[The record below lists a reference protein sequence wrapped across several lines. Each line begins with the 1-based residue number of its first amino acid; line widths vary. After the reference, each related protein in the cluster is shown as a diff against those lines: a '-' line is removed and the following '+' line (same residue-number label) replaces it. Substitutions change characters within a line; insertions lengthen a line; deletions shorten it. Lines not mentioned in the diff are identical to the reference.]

1 MGDPMDELGV
11 SQANWAL
18 LLPRSYQNI
27 YNGKQVIFTF
37 RKYIYIFLKDN
48 FKTYAIEIELEPSS
62 TSTARSHSAPCDTH
76 VTSPCERGYPGGC
89 SEKYSLQNNHTR
101 RGRGGGRSSRS
112 GCRGGT
118 FPPAG
123 ITSI

>member
-48 FKTYAIEIELEPSS
+48 FITIFDHGS
-62 TSTARSHSAPCDTH
+62 TVCGH
-76 VTSPCERGYPGGC
+76 
-89 SEKYSLQNNHTR
+89 
-101 RGRGGGRSSRS
+101 
-112 GCRGGT
+112 
-118 FPPAG
+118 
-123 ITSI
+123 